1 MAGLRDLEISE
12 QQVIPARLLS
22 TRFTRA
28 SGPGGQ
34 NVNKVATAVHLIH
47 EPSGVEVRIQETK
60 SQAQTTGTAIAVI
73 AVVAVVLIFLLGRRR
88 GRKTGGAR
96 VEIYRV

>member
-1 MAGLRDLEISE
+1 MAIERADLEAKLREIDD
-12 QQVIPARLLS
+12 I
-22 TRFTRA
+22 
-28 SGPGGQ
+28 
-34 NVNKVATAVHLIH
+34 
-47 EPSGVEVRIQETK
+47 VEETK

-73 AVVAVVLIFLLGRRR
+73 VVVAVVVIFLVGKRR